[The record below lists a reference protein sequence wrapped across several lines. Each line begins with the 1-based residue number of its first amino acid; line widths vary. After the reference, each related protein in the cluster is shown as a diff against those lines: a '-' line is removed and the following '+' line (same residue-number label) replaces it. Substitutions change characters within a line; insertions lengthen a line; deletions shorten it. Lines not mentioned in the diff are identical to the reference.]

1 MQRGRLGPPSAARQ
15 MQGFDGVQAPHNT
28 ADSGSRPPSS
38 AGGASDFAGS
48 SSSLYPAAAGSAFD
62 LASSSTAL
70 VQSAAVH
77 DGSAHGV
84 LPRFGA
90 SASSTYNEQHGAAT
104 NVRHSQCCLAAR
116 LALSSHI
123 SLV

>member
-1 MQRGRLGPPSAARQ
+1 MLILMWGAFAVQRGRLGPPSAARQ

-38 AGGASDFAGS
+38 AGGASEFAGS
-48 SSSLYPAAAGSAFD
+48 SSSLYPAAAGNAFD
-62 LASSSTAL
+62 LAASSPAL
-70 VQSAAVH
+70 VQSAA

-90 SASSTYNEQHGAAT
+90 PASSAYSEQHGAAT
-104 NVRHSQCCLAAR
+104 NVRHS
-116 LALSSHI
+116 
-123 SLV
+123 